1 MSDSRFV
8 PEKEE
13 CRPMEIRSDESRG
26 NLIGADHADV
36 RRDISQPQDADSLT
50 VAAIRV
56 SVIIPTLNEEKMIG
70 KCLESLAE
78 SCYPLDRFE
87 VILVDNGST
96 DHTLEIAR
104 SFSTRLRLTILQ
116 RPGVNIS
123 ALRNLGAAAAEGE
136 VLAFLDADC
145 SIPVN
150 WFENA
155 VLHLA
160 SEYAGV
166 IGGDYEIPEDSS
178 WVARVWFEVGY
189 APKDGEVTYV
199 PSGNMLM
206 KSSTFRQIGGFNEAI
221 KTSEDCELCFRARE
235 AGFSVRLIREIAA
248 THWSTPQTL
257 LEFYRREV
265 WHGTHVAKV
274 FFQNL
279 RAMTNFWAV
288 AFAAYMLA
296 CVAGALIGGIQAILF
311 HRYLILD
318 SSVIGMFVGP
328 FFCSIRKLRFEH
340 GKRFWLNL
348 LPLTLVH
355 LAWGFARAT
364 SLVFNRSV
372 SPRATLQGTE
382 DDSPSSG

>member
-13 CRPMEIRSDESRG
+13 CRPMEIRSDESRE
-26 NLIGADHADV
+26 NLIGADRADA
-36 RRDISQPQDADSLT
+36 RRNISQPQETDSLT

-70 KCLESLAE
+70 NCLKGLAE
-78 SCYPLDRFE
+78 SSYPLDSFE
-87 VILVDNGST
+87 VMLVDNGST

-104 SFSTRLRLTILQ
+104 SFSSRLRLTILE

-123 ALRNLGAAAAEGE
+123 GLRNLGAAAAKGD

-145 SIPVN
+145 SIPAN

-155 VLHLA
+155 TRHLA
-160 SEYAGV
+160 SQHAGI
-166 IGGDYEIPEDSS
+166 IGGDYEIPKGSS

-189 APKDGEVTYV
+189 APKDGEVTFV

-206 KSSTFRQIGGFNEAI
+206 MSSTFRRIGGFNEAI
-221 KTSEDCELCFRARE
+221 KTSEDCELCFRARQ
-235 AGFSVRLIREIAA
+235 AGFPVRLIREIAV

-257 LEFYRREV
+257 REFYRREV

-279 RAMTNFWAV
+279 RAMTNFFAV

-296 CVAGALIGGIQAILF
+296 CVVGILIGGIQAIFF
-311 HRYLILD
+311 HRYLILELA
-318 SSVIGMFVGP
+318 VIGIFVGP
-328 FFCSIRKLRFEH
+328 LFCSIRKLRCEH

-348 LPLTLVH
+348 LPLTLIH
-355 LAWGFARAT
+355 LVWGLARAR
-364 SLVFNRSV
+364 SLVLSRSV
-372 SPRATLQGTE
+372 SPRAALQATE
-382 DDSPSSG
+382 DSPSSG